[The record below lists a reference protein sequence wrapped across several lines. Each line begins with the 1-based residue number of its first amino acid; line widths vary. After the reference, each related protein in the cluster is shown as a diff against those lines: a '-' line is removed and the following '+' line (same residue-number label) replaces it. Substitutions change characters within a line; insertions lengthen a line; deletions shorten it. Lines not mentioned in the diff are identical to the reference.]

1 MGFCT
6 GLMTCSR
13 TLSIACVSLYLQF
26 GWTGVHFA
34 AYGGH
39 IQTVKHLVEVCGC
52 QPDKKDKVRT
62 ALCCRHI
69 DWSLLQQGDRISG
82 SVGCF

>member
-1 MGFCT
+1 M
-6 GLMTCSR
+6 
-13 TLSIACVSLYLQF
+13 YLQF

-52 QPDKKDKVRT
+52 EPDRKDKVCPML
-62 ALCCRHI
+62 AHI
-69 DWSLLQQGDRISG
+69 FTIS
-82 SVGCF
+82 